1 MQDLKCSSVFMFGV
15 HELEVL
21 LSSAISLFLSNVS
34 CKDKTKINFALFLL
48 LEQSLQSLS
57 GGAH

>member
-1 MQDLKCSSVFMFGV
+1 MFGV